1 MGLLGGLVVKLGA
14 DSKGYNKTMTKAAM
28 TAKNVGKSIKRSFS
42 GRLAGMFGVAALAKF
57 TKDAVDAAAKIDHLS
72 RRLNIGAE
80 DFQKL
85 DYAAKLSG
93 STTDQ
98 LATSLQRIDE
108 AQGRLAAGNRE
119 TAKAFETFG
128 ISLDEAMGMDKADVF
143 KRVGRE
149 LQGVVPT
156 ASQKRAIQSIFG
168 AEAGLKNIR
177 MLTEGLDSMIET
189 AEQSGTVMADEQVRM
204 AADFQDQLA
213 HFKAEVMPIFLEI
226 ATKAMGAAV
235 TVVDHLKV
243 VIAAIA
249 GSIGAAQQMMSNNFD
264 IISSKAKKVMRDVK
278 FSVQYEMADE
288 ETRGRMRQARALAG
302 RLPQSDGEKIDWASE
317 LKKISTAFSD
327 ELTSGM
333 LELQKKQESRE
344 AASKAAREK
353 AQQDA
358 ATFGSAATTTT
369 KVKADALARI
379 GGFRG
384 GINPEVSLLKRQL
397 QLTRQLAQYNRR
409 TAENTESLK

>member
-42 GRLAGMFGVAALAKF
+42 GKLVGMFGAAALTKF
-57 TKDAVDAAAKIDHLS
+57 AKDAVDAAAKVDHLS
-72 RRLNIGAE
+72 RRLGIGTE

-98 LATSLQRIDE
+98 LATSLQRVDE
-108 AQGRLAAGNRE
+108 AQGRLADGNRE

-128 ISLDEAMGMDKADVF
+128 ISVDEAMSIDKAELF
-143 KRVGRE
+143 RRVGDE
-149 LQGVVPT
+149 LKNVEPT
-156 ASQKRAIQSIFG
+156 ARQKRAIQALFG

-177 MLTEGLDSMIET
+177 MFTEGLDQMMQT
-189 AEQSGTVMADEQVRM
+189 AADSGTVMADEQIRM

-226 ATKAMGAAV
+226 ATRAMGAAV
-235 TVVDHLKV
+235 TAIDHIKIIIDAVAMAIVKTQEIIANVFDRVKTDAKGVAKEIAEIAWNSSPAGMAVNFVRGKDPGEELSNTLDSTGIGQDLK
-243 VIAAIA
+243 
-249 GSIGAAQQMMSNNFD
+249 D
-264 IISSKAKKVMRDVK
+264 ISK
-278 FSVQYEMADE
+278 S
-288 ETRGRMRQARALAG
+288 
-302 RLPQSDGEKIDWASE
+302 
-317 LKKISTAFSD
+317 FSD
-327 ELTSGM
+327 SLTDGF
-333 LELQKKQESRE
+333 LELEKKQEARE
-344 AASKAAREK
+344 AASIAAREK
-353 AQQDA
+353 SAQDA

-397 QLTRQLAQYNRR
+397 QISRQLAQSNRR
-409 TAENTESLK
+409 IADNTESLK

>member
-42 GRLAGMFGVAALAKF
+42 GKLVGMFGAAALTKF
-57 TKDAVDAAAKIDHLS
+57 AKDAVDAAAKVDHLS
-72 RRLNIGAE
+72 RRLGIGTE

-98 LATSLQRIDE
+98 LATSLQRVDE

-119 TAKAFETFG
+119 TAKAFQTFG
-128 ISLDEAMGMDKADVF
+128 ISVDEAMGIEKAELF
-143 KRVGRE
+143 RRVGDE
-149 LQGVVPT
+149 LKGVEPT
-156 ASQKRAIQSIFG
+156 ATQKRAIQALFG

-177 MLTEGLDSMIET
+177 MFTEGLDEMMQT
-189 AEQSGTVMADEQVRM
+189 AADSGTVMADEQIRM

-226 ATKAMGAAV
+226 ATRAMGAAV
-235 TVVDHLKV
+235 TAIDHIKIIVDAVATVIIKTQEMVGKVFDRIKKDAKGVVKEVAKIAFNASPVGMAVNLVKGKHPGEELKG
-243 VIAAIA
+243 ALDST
-249 GSIGAAQQMMSNNFD
+249 SIGQDLKD
-264 IISSKAKKVMRDVK
+264 ISK
-278 FSVQYEMADE
+278 S
-288 ETRGRMRQARALAG
+288 
-302 RLPQSDGEKIDWASE
+302 
-317 LKKISTAFSD
+317 FSD
-327 ELTSGM
+327 SLTDGF
-333 LELQKKQESRE
+333 LELEKKQEARE
-344 AASKAAREK
+344 AKSIAAREK
-353 AQQDA
+353 SAQDA

-397 QLTRQLAQYNRR
+397 QLTRQLAQFNRR
-409 TAENTESLK
+409 IADNTESLK

>member
-42 GRLAGMFGVAALAKF
+42 GKLVGMFGAAALTKF
-57 TKDAVDAAAKIDHLS
+57 AKDAVDAAAKVDHLS
-72 RRLNIGAE
+72 RRLGIGTE

-98 LATSLQRIDE
+98 LATSLQRVDE

-119 TAKAFETFG
+119 TAKAFQTFG
-128 ISLDEAMGMDKADVF
+128 ISVDEAMGIEKAELF
-143 KRVGRE
+143 RRVGDE
-149 LQGVVPT
+149 LKGVEPT
-156 ASQKRAIQSIFG
+156 ATQKRAIQALFG

-177 MLTEGLDSMIET
+177 MFTEGLDEMMQT
-189 AEQSGTVMADEQVRM
+189 AADSGTVMADEQIRM

-226 ATKAMGAAV
+226 ATRAMGAAV
-235 TVVDHLKV
+235 TAIDHIKIIIDAVAMVIVKTQEMIGKVFDRIKTDAKGVAKEIAQIAWNSSPAGMAMNFVSGKNPGEVLNDTLDTTGIGQDLK
-243 VIAAIA
+243 
-249 GSIGAAQQMMSNNFD
+249 D
-264 IISSKAKKVMRDVK
+264 ISK
-278 FSVQYEMADE
+278 
-288 ETRGRMRQARALAG
+288 
-302 RLPQSDGEKIDWASE
+302 
-317 LKKISTAFSD
+317 AFSD
-327 ELTSGM
+327 SLTDGF
-333 LELQKKQESRE
+333 LELEKKQKARE
-344 AASKAAREK
+344 AASIAARDK
-353 AQQDA
+353 SAQDA

-397 QLTRQLAQYNRR
+397 QLTRQLAQFNRR
-409 TAENTESLK
+409 IADNTESLK

>member
-42 GRLAGMFGVAALAKF
+42 GKLVGMFGAAALTKF
-57 TKDAVDAAAKIDHLS
+57 AKDAVEAASKIDHLS
-72 RRLNIGAE
+72 RRLGIGTE

-93 STTDQ
+93 ATTDT
-98 LATSLQRIDE
+98 LATSLQRVDE

-128 ISLDEAMGMDKADVF
+128 ISVDEAMGIEKAELF
-143 KRVGRE
+143 RRVGDE
-149 LQGVVPT
+149 LKGVEPT
-156 ASQKRAIQSIFG
+156 ATQKRAIQALFG

-177 MLTEGLDSMIET
+177 MFTEGLDEMMQT
-189 AEQSGTVMADEQVRM
+189 AADSGTVMADEQIRM

-226 ATKAMGAAV
+226 ATRAMGAAV
-235 TVVDHLKV
+235 TAIDHIKIIVDAVATVIVKTQEMVGKVFDRIKKDAKGVVKEVAKIAFNASPVGMAVNLVKGKNPGEELNDALDTTGIGQDLK
-243 VIAAIA
+243 
-249 GSIGAAQQMMSNNFD
+249 D
-264 IISSKAKKVMRDVK
+264 ISK
-278 FSVQYEMADE
+278 
-288 ETRGRMRQARALAG
+288 
-302 RLPQSDGEKIDWASE
+302 
-317 LKKISTAFSD
+317 AFSD
-327 ELTSGM
+327 SLTDGF
-333 LELQKKQESRE
+333 LELEKKQEARE
-344 AASKAAREK
+344 AKSIAAREK
-353 AQQDA
+353 TAQDA

-397 QLTRQLAQYNRR
+397 QLTRQLAQFNRR
-409 TAENTESLK
+409 IADNTESLK